1 MRDDDTASIWSNAP
15 SYRSSIDPPPYSA
28 DGGLPSYTSSTSSN
42 PRSLLGVSSS
52 RSSAGPSIASRGL
65 PPIPAS
71 TSGLP
76 PVALI
81 TPGSRVPQSRQ
92 YQAVAARRQAK
103 QASKANNVY
112 NPNFSSRIFPRDN
125 PIRQKAPGLTYDTYN
140 SLHPVL
146 SARDSPRALST
157 AELFLC
163 TCGRH
168 NKDGE
173 DRDDD
178 RRFIDPRAPKPLHNP
193 IFDEPCP
200 STLRP
205 TATKEVVV
213 KKAEETPM
221 AWKDENKTGPVDM
234 AGKLGDVKVSK
245 EEDTEEPKE
254 QDELDSEGKSW
265 DFMMSQM

>member
-1 MRDDDTASIWSNAP
+1 MKDDDTASIWSTAP

-28 DGGLPSYTSSTSSN
+28 SGGLPPYSSSY
-42 PRSLLGVSSS
+42 SLPGASSS
-52 RSSAGPSIASRGL
+52 RSPASSSIAPRGL
-65 PPIPAS
+65 PPIPVS

-81 TPGSRVPQSRQ
+81 TPGSRTSQSRQ

-103 QASKANNVY
+103 QASKILY
-112 NPNFSSRIFPRDN
+112 NPDFSSRVFPRDR
-125 PIRQKAPGLTYDTYN
+125 PIRQKAPGLTYDTYS

-168 NKDGE
+168 KDGKNSDPE
-173 DRDDD
+173 NENHV
-178 RRFIDPRAPKPLHNP
+178 IDPRAPKPLHNP

-200 STLRP
+200 STLAP
-205 TATKEVVV
+205 PVAKQPLTP
-213 KKAEETPM
+213 KAEGKRVIQAKEKKVDDTGIVVGESSNAKIP
-221 AWKDENKTGPVDM
+221 KDED
-234 AGKLGDVKVSK
+234 A
-245 EEDTEEPKE
+245 EDPKE
-254 QDELDSEGKSW
+254 GDPLDMEGKSW

>member
-15 SYRSSIDPPPYSA
+15 SYRSTIDPPPYTA
-28 DGGLPSYTSSTSSN
+28 DGGLPSYSSSSSLPETHSSRTPIGSIGSST
-42 PRSLLGVSSS
+42 V
-52 RSSAGPSIASRGL
+52 SRGL
-65 PPIPAS
+65 PPIPPS
-71 TSGLP
+71 RSGLP
-76 PVALI
+76 PIAFI
-81 TPGSRVPQSRQ
+81 TPGSRGQQSRQ

-103 QASKANNVY
+103 QVSKGLY

-125 PIRQKAPGLTYDTYN
+125 PIRQNAPGLTYDTYN

-146 SARDSPRALST
+146 SARNSPHALST

-168 NKDGE
+168 NGGNTSDLE
-173 DRDDD
+173 NANHV
-178 RRFIDPRAPKPLHNP
+178 IDPRAPRPLHNP

-205 TATKEVVV
+205 PVSRQTPVAKVEE
-213 KKAEETPM
+213 KKDLQEETKKVNPTGEFSDK
-221 AWKDENKTGPVDM
+221 ALNDGDVEESKDE
-234 AGKLGDVKVSK
+234 
-245 EEDTEEPKE
+245 EDIDT
-254 QDELDSEGKSW
+254 EGKSW